1 MYLQSIKKSPEEEEQ
16 YKYNTKEDI
25 PRPKSRMGL
34 NYEAN
39 LMISILEIRKKK
51 IGIMIKF

>member
-1 MYLQSIKKSPEEEEQ
+1 MYLQSIKKFAEEEEQ

-39 LMISILEIRKKK
+39 LMISILEIRKKNK
-51 IGIMIKF
+51 IMIKF